1 MDEMYNNPNGQ
12 NENSYQ
18 NTQYQQPQPSIQA
31 QLHYEYQTQENLEEP
46 ITMGEWLITMLI
58 MLIPCVNIVMMFVW
72 AFSSTEKKSKSNYF
86 KANLIF
92 MGIMFVF
99 TIVMVIVVSV
109 AAASAIENLGG
120 YYYY

>member
-46 ITMGEWLITMLI
+46 ITMGEWLITMII

-92 MGIMFVF
+92 TGIMFVF
-99 TIVMVIVVSV
+99 AIVMVIVVSV

-120 YYYY
+120 YYY

>member
-1 MDEMYNNPNGQ
+1 MYNNPNGQ

>member
-92 MGIMFVF
+92 TGILFVF
-99 TIVMVIVVSV
+99 AIVMGIVVSV

-120 YYYY
+120 DES

>member
-72 AFSSTEKKSKSNYF
+72 AFSSTEKQSKSNYF

-92 MGIMFVF
+92 TGIMFVF
-99 TIVMVIVVSV
+99 AIVMVIVVSV

-120 YYYY
+120 YYY

>member
-1 MDEMYNNPNGQ
+1 MKCIIIPMDRTRMAIK
-12 NENSYQ
+12 
-18 NTQYQQPQPSIQA
+18 TQYQQPQPSIQA

-92 MGIMFVF
+92 TGIMFVF
-99 TIVMVIVVSV
+99 AIVMVIVVSV

-120 YYYY
+120 YYY

>member
-12 NENSYQ
+12 NENGYQ

-92 MGIMFVF
+92 TGIMFVF
-99 TIVMVIVVSV
+99 AIVMVIVVSV